1 MSVSKLPIKVINLS
15 VETEYDSYTYG
26 GVREYRLPASM
37 TDTPLLSI
45 TKKDGNQVSF
55 NWLQV
60 VNVEEVTSEELAK
73 LEGGGEDE
81 NDEV

>member
-1 MSVSKLPIKVINLS
+1 MSVSKLPIKVINLL

-26 GVREYRLPASM
+26 NVRDYRLPVSM

-45 TKKDGNQVSF
+45 TKKDGNQVAF

-60 VNVEEVTSEELAK
+60 VSVEEVTSEELAK
-73 LEGGGEDE
+73 LEEESEYD
-81 NDEV
+81 NDE